1 MQENSEAGVH
11 PRIYAFYRWAVQCAY
26 LHSCNLGLALLR
38 APPQASSSSLYGKGG
53 PLLQLSN
60 KTGEKSMTL
69 PVVKTEGTQY

>member
-38 APPQASSSSLYGKGG
+38 ALHKLPRSLSLGRKA
-53 PLLQLSN
+53 PCSN
-60 KTGEKSMTL
+60 
-69 PVVKTEGTQY
+69 